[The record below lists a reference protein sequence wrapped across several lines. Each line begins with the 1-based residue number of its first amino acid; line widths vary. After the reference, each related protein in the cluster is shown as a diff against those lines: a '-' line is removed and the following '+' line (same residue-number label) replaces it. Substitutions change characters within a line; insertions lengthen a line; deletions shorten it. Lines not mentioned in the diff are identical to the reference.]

1 MKGGRLRAC
10 GHGVVKLTLVRVV
23 RIVERKRGGEMER
36 FRAPVPYRVGPYDY
50 PPAV

>member
-23 RIVERKRGGEMER
+23 RIVERKRRRGDGE
-36 FRAPVPYRVGPYDY
+36 V
-50 PPAV
+50 